1 MTRTS
6 TDLDIRGSGT
16 SWVITRDGI
25 PVSRTYSSNCNAV
38 AALRG
43 VEQRLDP
50 NVTRMRRCRCGE
62 SFLARRGEVL
72 CASCRPHVRRR
83 QISKIETEKNVG

>member
-6 TDLDIRGSGT
+6 TELDIRGSGT

-25 PVSRTYSSNCNAV
+25 AVSRTYSSNCNAV

-50 NVTRMRRCRCGE
+50 NVTRLRRCRCGE

-72 CASCRPHVRRR
+72 CAFCRPDVRRGNID
-83 QISKIETEKNVG
+83 QIGSAP

>member
-1 MTRTS
+1 MS
-6 TDLDIRGSGT
+6 NLNLDIRGSGA
-16 SWVITRDGI
+16 SWAIYQNGQ
-25 PVSRTYSSNCNAV
+25 PVSRTYSSHCNAT

-50 NVTRMRRCRCGE
+50 NITRMRRCRCGE

-72 CASCRPHVRRR
+72 CLPCRRDPPATRNRRPR
-83 QISKIETEKNVG
+83 SK